1 MVPGHTTAVSAVAF
15 CAEGGGI
22 VTAADG
28 TLRFWNLAAAA
39 RERTVWRHGENVY
52 GFAFSPD
59 GARAASSAWGG
70 EIKLWDAATGR
81 EIRSWTAHKT
91 SGVGLAWSGDG
102 RHLISGGNDGGVR
115 AWDPASGKQAREF
128 EDIDNGRANHIAL
141 SPDGRM
147 FLAPSSTG
155 TAKVWEL
162 ESGRLVHTLAG
173 HKSEVYDVAWSSDAR
188 LLATAGT
195 DGVAKLW
202 DARTGTEFATLKGHS
217 GAVYGIAFHPDGKAL
232 ATASQN
238 RTIRLWDAASGREVA
253 VLRGHDELVYSV
265 RFNAA
270 GDRMVSASTDKTVK
284 LWDTRTGALLL
295 SIPYEEAVW
304 SAEFSPD
311 GSRIVAL
318 PGDGTIRILDSVPAL
333 RRPLPQV
340 AKSAEQRRVAPAT
353 SERVSAASTRAH
365 ATLPKADLKPAK
377 TSLAEFA
384 CLEGKWRGTLSNTT
398 FHAEQQW
405 WPAKAGLMTGMF
417 RLTDGEKLLVVEF
430 FTLRETPA
438 GIELRLRHF
447 DAALNPM
454 EKGDPIILQL
464 ASAKEGEAL
473 FENPVHSRPKNSR
486 ITRTG
491 PDSYVG
497 RSEIIGEGGAVS
509 VIEARWTR
517 EPPKTNECP
526 DL

>member
-253 VLRGHDELVYSV
+253 VLRGHEDCEAVGHAHRRAAAFDSLRRSGVERGVQPRRQPHRGAARRWHHPHPRLRSCFAAAV
-265 RFNAA
+265 AA
-270 GDRMVSASTDKTVK
+270 GRKECGTTPGCSCHVR
-284 LWDTRTGALLL
+284 TR
-295 SIPYEEAVW
+295 E
-304 SAEFSPD
+304 
-311 GSRIVAL
+311 
-318 PGDGTIRILDSVPAL
+318 
-333 RRPLPQV
+333 
-340 AKSAEQRRVAPAT
+340 RRVHTRARHT
-353 SERVSAASTRAH
+353 SEGG
-365 ATLPKADLKPAK
+365 L
-377 TSLAEFA
+377 EA
-384 CLEGKWRGTLSNTT
+384 CENVAGGICMLGRQMARHPQQYDVPRGT
-398 FHAEQQW
+398 AMV
-405 WPAKAGLMTGMF
+405 A
-417 RLTDGEKLLVVEF
+417 
-430 FTLRETPA
+430 
-438 GIELRLRHF
+438 
-447 DAALNPM
+447 
-454 EKGDPIILQL
+454 
-464 ASAKEGEAL
+464 
-473 FENPVHSRPKNSR
+473 
-486 ITRTG
+486 
-491 PDSYVG
+491 
-497 RSEIIGEGGAVS
+497 GEGGADDGDVP
-509 VIEARWTR
+509 AHRR
-517 EPPKTNECP
+517 
-526 DL
+526 